1 MEQRRGDCEA
11 ESETV
16 SCLSPGLLRKG
27 CGAWLEKE
35 TGAGLWRAPNAR
47 RRGRKLENVASSLH
61 QVCAF
66 RGEKKKAFI
75 EAGRKHQGVVISC

>member
-1 MEQRRGDCEA
+1 MEQRWRDCEA

-16 SCLSPGLLRKG
+16 SYLSPGLRRKG

-61 QVCAF
+61 QFCAF
-66 RGEKKKAFI
+66 KGEKKAFI
-75 EAGRKHQGVVISC
+75 EAGRKHQCVVISCC

>member
-1 MEQRRGDCEA
+1 MEQRWRDCEA

-16 SCLSPGLLRKG
+16 SYLSPGLRRKG

-61 QVCAF
+61 QVCDF
-66 RGEKKKAFI
+66 RGKKK
-75 EAGRKHQGVVISC
+75 KPL